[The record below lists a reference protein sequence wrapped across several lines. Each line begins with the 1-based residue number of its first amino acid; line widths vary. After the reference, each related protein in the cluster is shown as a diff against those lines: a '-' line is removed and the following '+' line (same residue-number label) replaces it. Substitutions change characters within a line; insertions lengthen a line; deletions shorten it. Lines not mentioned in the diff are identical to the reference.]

1 MHAEHPA
8 QAQFPAPTANPPP
21 PRYYTPLAFPLLD
34 SFPGIVSQISSPSHS
49 VAVHSSLATS
59 TKISLRLKGLQEL
72 VCKMVSVEERENFSN
87 GLGNLREAYEEGWD
101 SGSDDEIDD

>member
-1 MHAEHPA
+1 MHAEHHA
-8 QAQFPAPTANPPP
+8 HAQFPAPTANPPP
-21 PRYYTPLAFPLLD
+21 IRFYTPLAFPLLD
-34 SFPGIVSQISSPSHS
+34 SFPTIISQISSPSQS

-59 TKISLRLKGLQEL
+59 TKISLRIKDLQEL
-72 VCKMVSVEERENFSN
+72 VCRMVSVEEREGFSN